1 MKARET
7 TDVGQQLALNLNFL
21 GWVGGHR
28 PIITRR
34 ATTHQRE
41 RNGVGSSLGCASGDS
56 VRRARAIECEC
67 ECDTCGY
74 NLRLCI
80 GFIGAGREADDDEDD
95 DVGDEDDD
103 RNLWF
108 LNFDS

>member
-1 MKARET
+1 M
-7 TDVGQQLALNLNFL
+7 
-21 GWVGGHR
+21 
-28 PIITRR
+28 TRR
-34 ATTHQRE
+34 ATHIGGNE
-41 RNGVGSSLGCASGDS
+41 RWARAGCASGDS
-56 VRRARAIECEC
+56 VRRARAIEFEC

-80 GFIGAGREADDDEDD
+80 GFIGAGREADDDDD